1 MSSYGILE
9 NYENFGTGIVE
20 FALDDYTS
28 TVKSLCRYYD
38 KLEKYLGEA
47 KATKHHQRVGDI
59 CRNIYER
66 IRNLNEIER
75 FLTSEWVQHLTTV
88 DIEYVFRELKKRL
101 KEKGYRV
108 NLMGLIVSTDDKGVK
123 VYAKEKEGAHGKFM
137 TYTLGV
143 NSKNKDGEW
152 ANGYINCKFKKDVSV
167 ANKTKIKIK
176 SAFFVATK
184 SGGKSYTHLMITDF
198 DILEAGETASDS
210 ADEFMKIP
218 EGVEDEVPFL

>member
-1 MSSYGILE
+1 MNSYGILE

-20 FALDDYTS
+20 FALDDYAS

-38 KLEKYLGEA
+38 KLEKYLGDV
-47 KATKHHQRVGDI
+47 KATKHHQRIGDI

-123 VYAKEKEGAHGKFM
+123 VYANEKEGAYGKFM
-137 TYTLGV
+137 TYSLGV

-152 ANGYINCKFKKDVSV
+152 VNGCINCKFKKDVSV

-198 DILEAGETASDS
+198 DILESGETASDS